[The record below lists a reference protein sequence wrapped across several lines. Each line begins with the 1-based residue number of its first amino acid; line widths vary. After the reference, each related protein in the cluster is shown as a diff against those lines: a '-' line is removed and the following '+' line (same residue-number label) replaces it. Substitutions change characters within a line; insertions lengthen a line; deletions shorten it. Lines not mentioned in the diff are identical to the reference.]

1 VIEDAVAKNVVPGV
15 GKKPEAGGY
24 MRAHGRAFRPRRP
37 LTLTTLH
44 FRPHLGIHFFERNVA
59 DPLLGHFLASLAILS
74 VRGRYAIRLDKHS
87 MAENTPEIEV
97 DRGLSAG
104 DTPGRQ
110 ITVFVVRHRQI
121 DESAV
126 TLLPVR

>member
-1 VIEDAVAKNVVPGV
+1 
-15 GKKPEAGGY
+15 
-24 MRAHGRAFRPRRP
+24 
-37 LTLTTLH
+37 
-44 FRPHLGIHFFERNVA
+44 
-59 DPLLGHFLASLAILS
+59 
-74 VRGRYAIRLDKHS
+74 